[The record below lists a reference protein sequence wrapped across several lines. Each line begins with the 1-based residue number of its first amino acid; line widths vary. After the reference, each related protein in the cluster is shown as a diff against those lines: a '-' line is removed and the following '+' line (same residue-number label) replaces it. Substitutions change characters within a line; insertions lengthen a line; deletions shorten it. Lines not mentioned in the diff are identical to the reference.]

1 MDMGGVSV
9 HELAVPG
16 CPEARGVGPA
26 ATKKQSAL
34 RRGHTNVGGGRNH
47 REEGVTDKALLPA
60 DITAVL
66 KLKYWSQ
73 SVDVSLREMG

>member
-1 MDMGGVSV
+1 MW
-9 HELAVPG
+9 
-16 CPEARGVGPA
+16 
-26 ATKKQSAL
+26 
-34 RRGHTNVGGGRNH
+34 GGGRNH